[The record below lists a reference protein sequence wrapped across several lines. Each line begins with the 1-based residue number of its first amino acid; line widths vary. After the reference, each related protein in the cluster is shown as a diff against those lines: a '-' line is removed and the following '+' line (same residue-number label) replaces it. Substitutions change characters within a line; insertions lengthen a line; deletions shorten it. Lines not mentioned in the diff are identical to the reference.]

1 MTVGASPARDLRP
14 QIREES
20 SFFHEVQSRA
30 GSLPQ
35 AQRLR
40 KQNMASG
47 DNTREIHSAI

>member
-35 AQRLR
+35 ERRSSLCA
-40 KQNMASG
+40 G
-47 DNTREIHSAI
+47 IEVTP